1 MVLER
6 KEQLAVA
13 TRTEYDLCIIG
24 AGASGAGVALDASLR
39 GYQVLLIDRG
49 DFGGATSSKSTKLIH
64 GGVRYLEQAFT
75 KLDFGQLKQV
85 YHGLHE
91 RHTLLHL
98 APHLTRSIALITPV
112 RRWLAGLYYTIGL
125 RMYGWFA
132 SGQDRLPHSRWLSR
146 KQALK
151 HIPGL
156 ARWVHSAVMYY
167 DGQLDDARYALSL
180 VLTSVKAGAT
190 VINHTSLVDF
200 DRLETGRIHGATLRD
215 EIGQKTFTVKARHF
229 VNCTGPY
236 SDAIRQLANPRMESR
251 IRPSKGIHVMLEAIL
266 LNSLDGLL
274 IPETKDGRVVFA
286 LPFAGRTLLGTTDT
300 PYSDL
305 DLEPAVLREEVEY
318 LVQTL
323 NPYLEVPIHPD
334 QVKAGFSGIRPLI
347 TTAEKEGT
355 KSLLRDHEVEY
366 DDQSG
371 LISLLGGKWT
381 TYRLMASDTVERI
394 LELDEREEP
403 DRTANHPLVG
413 ATGWHANY
421 EDDLVRLYAISSDW
435 AHHLSHH
442 YGTDS
447 PEIIHIYQEHPD
459 HQEKWHPDFPYR
471 VAEIIYHVRFEMAIT
486 IRDVLAQRT
495 RLEIQDWQAAYTVA
509 PKIGHWLGKLF
520 DWPEHER
527 DAAILSY
534 RTYLANAGEKAGI
547 VVK

>member
-1 MVLER
+1 MHLER
-6 KEQLAVA
+6 KEQLNVA

-39 GYQVLLIDRG
+39 GFRVLLIDRG

-91 RHTLLHL
+91 RHTLLQL
-98 APHLTRSIALITPV
+98 APHLTRPIALITPV

-132 SGQDRLPHSRWLSR
+132 SGQDTLPHSSWLTR
-146 KQALK
+146 KQAIR

-180 VLTSVKAGAT
+180 VLTAVKAGAT
-190 VINHTSLVDF
+190 VINHASLVDF
-200 DRLETGRIHGATLRD
+200 DHEESGQIQGATLRD
-215 EIGQKTFTVKARHF
+215 ELNSHALTIKARYF
-229 VNCTGPY
+229 INCAGPY
-236 SDAIRQLANPRMESR
+236 SDAIRQLANPALEAR
-251 IRPSKGIHVMLEAIL
+251 IRPSKGIHVMLDAAL
-266 LNSLDGLL
+266 LNSQDGLL
-274 IPETKDGRVVFA
+274 IPETRDGRVVFA

-300 PYSDL
+300 PMTDPNQ
-305 DLEPAVLREEVEY
+305 EPAVLQEEVEY
-318 LVQTL
+318 LLQTL
-323 NPYLEVPIHPD
+323 NPYLEVPIRPE
-334 QVKAGFSGIRPLI
+334 QVKAGFGGIRPLI
-347 TTAEKEGT
+347 TTSEKEGT

-366 DDQSG
+366 DETSG

-381 TYRLMASDTVERI
+381 TYRLMASDTVDRI
-394 LELDEREEP
+394 LELEEREEP
-403 DRTANHPLVG
+403 CLTSSHPLVG

-421 EDDLVRLYAISSDW
+421 DEDLVRIYGIAKDW

-447 PEIIHIYQEHPD
+447 PEIIRIYQEHPD
-459 HQEKWHPDFPYR
+459 HQEVWHPDFPYR
-471 VAEIIYHVRFEMAIT
+471 IAEIIYHVHYEMALT

-495 RLEIQDWQAAYTVA
+495 RLEIQDWRAAYQVA
-509 PKIGHWLGKLF
+509 PTIGYWLGLLLGWTKEQG
-520 DWPEHER
+520 DVAVH
-527 DAAILSY
+527 DY
-534 RTYLANAGEKAGI
+534 QMHLAEAGEMAGI
-547 VVK
+547 RVK